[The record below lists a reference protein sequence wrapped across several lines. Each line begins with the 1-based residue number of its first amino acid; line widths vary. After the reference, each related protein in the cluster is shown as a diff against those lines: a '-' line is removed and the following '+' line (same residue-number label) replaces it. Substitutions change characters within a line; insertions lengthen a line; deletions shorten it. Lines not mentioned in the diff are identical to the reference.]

1 MAAAKAVKLSER
13 DLTRIGRA
21 LAEPRRVQIL
31 KQIGACQ
38 GELACRLILEKQDI
52 APATLSHHLKELE
65 AAGLIDTARDGKF
78 VNVSVKRDV
87 LRAYLAHL
95 SEI

>member
-1 MAAAKAVKLSER
+1 M
-13 DLTRIGRA
+13 
-21 LAEPRRVQIL
+21 QIL

-38 GELACRLILEKQDI
+38 GGLACQLILEKQDI
-52 APATLSHHLKELE
+52 AAATLSHHLKELE
-65 AAGLIDTARDGKF
+65 TAGLIDTARDGKF
-78 VNVSVKRDV
+78 VNVSVKREV